1 MFKNKTMN
9 LLLKNSNFT
18 PNNGAVT
25 EKIQKPQRNLKNDV
39 VFGNRN
45 FNSVIPKPHYEC
57 EDYGRILLKS
67 KKIKSALKSNNVPGP
82 RLHYKCADCEEALG
96 HSSNHQR
103 YFGNPDIYGP
113 HEDCILC
120 GGTGCPQ
127 CPR

>member
-1 MFKNKTMN
+1 MFKNKN

-25 EKIQKPQRNLKNDV
+25 EKKIQKPQRYLKNDV
-39 VFGNRN
+39 VFGNRK

-57 EDYGRILLKS
+57 EDYGRFLLKL
-67 KKIKSALKSNNVPGP
+67 KKIKSALKRNNIPSP

-103 YFGNPDIYGP
+103 YFGNPDIYGTP
-113 HEDCILC
+113 CDCGFC
-120 GGTGCPQ
+120 GGIGCSK
-127 CPR
+127 C